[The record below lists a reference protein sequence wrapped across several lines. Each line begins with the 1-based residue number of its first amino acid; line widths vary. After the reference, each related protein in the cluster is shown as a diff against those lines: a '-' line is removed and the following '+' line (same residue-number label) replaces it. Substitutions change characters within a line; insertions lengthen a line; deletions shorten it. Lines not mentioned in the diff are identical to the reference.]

1 MISRA
6 DEKHWGRI
14 VNLAMF
20 IQKRWKERFIY
31 CSVIISLN
39 SLMFL
44 FLVHT
49 IAITISPFMT
59 ALMLWI

>member
-1 MISRA
+1 MITRA

-39 SLMFL
+39 SLMGFFFL
-44 FLVHT
+44 S
-49 IAITISPFMT
+49 IQ
-59 ALMLWI
+59 